1 MYEQL
6 VYEVADIKSLMFDIS
21 CCTRGL
27 CGVKQA
33 FDYRELPSHKK
44 NIHIQNKVDETE
56 EQRLQRHKRFF
67 EGLKASFGPKKM
79 TEEQK
84 ARLQVGMSL
93 VSKYSEEDDDQ
104 IDQIDYEQ

>member
-6 VYEVADIKSLMFDIS
+6 VYEVADIKSLIYDIS

-33 FDYRELPSHKK
+33 FNYKELPSHKK
-44 NIHIQNKVDETE
+44 NIHIQVKVDETE

-67 EGLKASFGPKKM
+67 EQMKRAYGPKKM
-79 TEEQK
+79 TDEQK
-84 ARLQVGMSL
+84 EVYRKKCQQPIVNEE
-93 VSKYSEEDDDQ
+93 SKYDVEDEDFL
-104 IDQIDYEQ
+104 